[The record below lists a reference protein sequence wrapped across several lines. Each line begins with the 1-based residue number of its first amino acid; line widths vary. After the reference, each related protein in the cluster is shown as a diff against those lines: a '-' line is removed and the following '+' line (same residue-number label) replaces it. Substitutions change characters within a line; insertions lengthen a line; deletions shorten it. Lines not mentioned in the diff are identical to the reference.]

1 MNLNWKQ
8 CVICQEETS
17 EPLKCPLDSFYTKD
31 KTDAYLSFLENVEH
45 FREINALPTTIYFG
59 SDVTAFDFETNNA
72 SWHKSCHLK
81 FNNTKLAKAR
91 KRSLPQESEC
101 VRKPS
106 KRRAVNVSNCMF
118 CDKGQEEG
126 DLHLVSTFDADCS
139 IRIMITELQ
148 DTNLLPRIVGGDLI
162 AIEAKYHFKCL
173 INLRNR
179 YRSCIR
185 KAVLESEET
194 GEKLN
199 ESRAFVKLA
208 NYIER
213 SVFSGTLFFKL
224 SELHMLYVSRL
235 EDLGIKKAINK
246 TRLKLQLLEN
256 FPEAQEQRDGKKV
269 IIVFKKGMESMLRD
283 AMKKRN
289 FSEDLEI
296 LAKAA
301 TIIRNDI
308 FSQEWFKFSG
318 SFPPNCQEDCLP
330 TTLKS
335 LVSLILSGP
344 NLKDQDKKESQA
356 CLTISQL
363 IFFNVKKR
371 SDSPAKPR
379 HTLAREPPL
388 PLYIG
393 LNIHQLTRSK
403 KIVQQLYKMGICIS
417 YDRVIEIEDEI
428 ATSICERF
436 TEEGV
441 VAPACLRK
449 GLFTVSA
456 LDNLDHNPSATTSVS
471 SFHGT
476 GISLFQFPGKE
487 KLGESRPPV
496 TIPPPPGTKSHSL
509 HYNYA
514 SVPAIA
520 LKTTSVSV
528 PKPLKVKGNSG
539 NDIAPVSVPDTL
551 TSVSNTTDDPA
562 LMVTCTLLEEAMA
575 KENDWINHALTL
587 VKKEL
592 VKEDAIAWAAYHAL
606 QQVPAEDPPALCAL
620 MPLF

>member
-1 MNLNWKQ
+1 
-8 CVICQEETS
+8 
-17 EPLKCPLDSFYTKD
+17 
-31 KTDAYLSFLENVEH
+31 
-45 FREINALPTTIYFG
+45 
-59 SDVTAFDFETNNA
+59 
-72 SWHKSCHLK
+72 
-81 FNNTKLAKAR
+81 
-91 KRSLPQESEC
+91 
-101 VRKPS
+101 
-106 KRRAVNVSNCMF
+106 
-118 CDKGQEEG
+118 
-126 DLHLVSTFDADCS
+126 
-139 IRIMITELQ
+139 
-148 DTNLLPRIVGGDLI
+148 
-162 AIEAKYHFKCL
+162 
-173 INLRNR
+173 
-179 YRSCIR
+179 
-185 KAVLESEET
+185 
-194 GEKLN
+194 
-199 ESRAFVKLA
+199 
-208 NYIER
+208 
-213 SVFSGTLFFKL
+213 
-224 SELHMLYVSRL
+224 MLYVSRL

-256 FPEAQEQRDGKKV
+256 FPEAQEQCDGKKV

-371 SDSPAKPR
+371 SSDSPAKPR

-562 LMVTCTLLEEAMA
+562 LTVTCTLLEEAMA
-575 KENDWINHALTL
+575 KENDWINQTL